1 LKIEPNT
8 HHQHMEKINIVLV
21 DDHQV
26 VRDGVKSL
34 LSEFQD
40 IRIMGEAD
48 SAHSLFQVL
57 NNHPQP
63 DVIILDINLPDQSGI
78 EVTRQLKQKYPSIR
92 VLILTMYNS
101 EEYIFNAIKAGASG
115 YLPKT
120 ANRTELIGAVRQVYQ
135 GNEYFDPTI
144 SNIILKSYIR
154 QAKHDNVASGQKLTA
169 RETEILRLFAGGRSN
184 TEIADELFISVR
196 TVESHKNHIMQ
207 KFELKST
214 VDLVKF
220 AIRCKIIEI

>member
-1 LKIEPNT
+1 
-8 HHQHMEKINIVLV
+8 MEKINIVLV

-40 IRIMGEAD
+40 VKIIGEAD
-48 SAHSLFQVL
+48 SAQSLFQVL
-57 NNHPQP
+57 NSSLLP

-78 EVTRQLKQKYPSIR
+78 ELTRQLKQKFPSIK

-120 ANRTELIGAVRQVYQ
+120 ATRAELIGAVRQAAQ
-135 GNEYFDPTI
+135 GNEYFAGTI

-154 QAKHDNVASGQKLTA
+154 QAKQDNETSDQKLTP

-184 TEIADELFISVR
+184 PEIADELFISVR

-207 KFELKST
+207 KFELKTT
-214 VDLVKF
+214 VDLIKF
-220 AIRCKIIEI
+220 AIRSKIIEI

>member
-1 LKIEPNT
+1 
-8 HHQHMEKINIVLV
+8 MEKINIVLV

-40 IRIMGEAD
+40 IKIVGEAD
-48 SAHSLFQVL
+48 SAQSLFQVL
-57 NNHPQP
+57 NSSLLP

-78 EVTRQLKQKYPSIR
+78 ELTRQLKQKFPSIK

-120 ANRTELIGAVRQVYQ
+120 ANRAELIGAVRQAAQ
-135 GNEYFDPTI
+135 GNEYFAGTI

-154 QAKHDNVASGQKLTA
+154 QAKQDNEASDQKLTP
-169 RETEILRLFAGGRSN
+169 RETEILRLFAGGKSN
-184 TEIADELFISVR
+184 PEIADELFISVR

-207 KFELKST
+207 KFELKTT
-214 VDLVKF
+214 VDLIKF